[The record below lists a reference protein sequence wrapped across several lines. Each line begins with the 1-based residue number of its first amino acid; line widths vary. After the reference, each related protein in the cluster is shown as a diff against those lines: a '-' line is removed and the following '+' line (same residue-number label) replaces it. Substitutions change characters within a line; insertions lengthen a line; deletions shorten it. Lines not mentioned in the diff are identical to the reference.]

1 MSSEIV
7 FSDVFGPGDGVS
19 NGFSDIF
26 GVGVDNESS
35 NTTSGSEG
43 VVGSIMVWV
52 VDGIKNPCQPLGSVV
67 EGRLEFSI
75 FVKKTPRGTGI

>member
-1 MSSEIV
+1 MGSGIV
-7 FSDVFGPGDGVS
+7 FSDVFEPGEGVS
-19 NGFSDIF
+19 NVSSDIF
-26 GVGVDNESS
+26 GVGVDNESF

-52 VDGIKNPCQPLGSVV
+52 MYKIENPCQPLGSVV

-75 FVKKTPRGTGI
+75 FIKKTPRGTGI